1 VGVPFEEDADNQRR
15 LEDAI
20 ERDGLLNSEERNTE
34 LVEMWA
40 VYTKLNSWFTT
51 IRHSSDPSNELS
63 GEIEHPTK
71 IGPYEIERL
80 LGKGAFALVYLGYD
94 ATLENK
100 KFAIKVPRQSPLS
113 ESSNDQF
120 LREARTA
127 AKLIHRNI
135 VNVIKVAQEA
145 GQTYIVSDFIDG
157 VPMDQWRKDDPP
169 KADDAAK
176 LCLTISKAVAYA
188 HAQDVIHR
196 DLKPSNI
203 MIESGNNPK
212 IVDFGLAKCQAV
224 NETMTV
230 EGNILGT
237 PAYMSPEQARGENS
251 KVDAR
256 SDVYALGVILFELLT
271 NERPFRGSVQ
281 MMLQQV
287 KYDIAPNPR
296 QLNSKVPRDLSTI
309 CLKCMEKDPAKRY
322 QTANEFGAD
331 LNNYIERLPIVA
343 RPIGRIERMIRLCRR
358 RPLVAGLSAA
368 VVFAIAVGISVSVSY
383 NIKFNQEKNRRLADR
398 VDSLE
403 KVTPE
408 TAGEYFK
415 DLESQQIKDVRKE
428 LYKRLEERD
437 LSASEKTRLRLG
449 LLPDQEQAKLI
460 STFVISGTH
469 LDDKIDEWWP
479 ELQLICDQFLKKGVE
494 RHLINEAHEE
504 IDKDKPPGDRD
515 SKEREAWGK
524 RKAHAAVVLMQLN
537 NTDKVWPLLKHSH
550 DPRVRSYLVNWMSE
564 LKMEPELLVK
574 RYRGEKDVSI
584 KRALLQALG
593 GFDLDDIHKNKD
605 EQDGLE
611 EKLLRDYK
619 NAVDPGLHSAIQ
631 WLLKKW
637 DRDTRIDEIVDSLAK
652 QVKGAV
658 TPKDGIKWYVNSQSQ
673 TFVILSAEVTPSG
686 TNSDPQTNSARFA
699 ICTTEVTNQQWLK
712 SKPLF
717 DQWKDLGSEKL
728 KIRVAE
734 KMKAY
739 PAQISGNWFHAIEYC
754 NWLSSKENLP
764 EYYNIEKP
772 DGNFVVSLKN
782 NNGYRLPTEREW
794 ERACRA
800 DTCSK
805 RYYGQTIELLHE
817 YARVDEN
824 PEMGDYARTDEFGV
838 LLHEY
843 ARVHEN
849 PEMGDYA
856 RTDEFG
862 EVRKKTLGSLATYVR
877 WPVAGMKPNDFGL
890 FDMLGNAF
898 EWCNPDIR
906 KPVDENTSVAM
917 RGGAVCYPTLTFTA
931 EWRQEWVIGVKPI
944 SLFGFRVART
954 LGVVPLPEQKPDS
967 K

>member
-1 VGVPFEEDADNQRR
+1 MNDKSKDQH
-15 LEDAI
+15 LEKAI
-20 ERDGLLNSEERNTE
+20 EQGHLYSANEQSPELAEQWAAHQKIESLFANLRGAAASDEPEQEAPLPSE
-34 LVEMWA
+34 
-40 VYTKLNSWFTT
+40 
-51 IRHSSDPSNELS
+51 
-63 GEIEHPTK
+63 
-71 IGPYEIERL
+71 IGPYQIQEL
-80 LGKGAFALVYLGYD
+80 LGQGTFGNVYLGYD
-94 ATLENK
+94 AKLERQV
-100 KFAIKVPRQSPLS
+100 AIKVPRQSLLA
-113 ESSNDQF
+113 ESSNNQF
-120 LREARTA
+120 LREARA
-127 AKLIHRNI
+127 AAQLNHPNI
-135 VNVIKVAQEA
+135 VSVFEVAQEEDR
-145 GQTYIVSDFIDG
+145 TYIVSDFIDG
-157 VPMDQWRKDDPP
+157 VPMDQWRKDDPL

-176 LCLTISKAVAYA
+176 LCLTISAAVAHA
-188 HAQDVIHR
+188 HEHCVIHR

-203 MIESGNNPK
+203 MMDKQDKPF
-212 IVDFGLAKCQAV
+212 VMDFGLAKRQSTDATL
-224 NETMTV
+224 TM
-230 EGNILGT
+230 EGKVLGT
-237 PAYMSPEQARGENS
+237 PAYMSPEQARGDNS
-251 KVDAR
+251 EVDAR

-287 KYDIAPNPR
+287 INDIAPNPR

-331 LNNYIERLPIVA
+331 LNNFIEHRPIVA

-368 VVFAIAVGISVSVSY
+368 VVFVIAVGISVSVSY
-383 NIKFNQEKNRRLADR
+383 NIKFNQEKNLRLADR
-398 VDSLE
+398 VGSLE

-408 TAGEYFK
+408 IARGYFK

-428 LYKRLEERD
+428 LYKRLEESD

-449 LLPDQEQAKLI
+449 LLPDQKQAKLI
-460 STFVISGTH
+460 STFVISGAQ
-469 LDDKIDEWWP
+469 LDDKIDKWWP
-479 ELQLICDQFLKKGVE
+479 ELQLICDQFLKKGGE
-494 RHLINEAHEE
+494 CYLIAEARNE
-504 IDKDKPPGDRD
+504 IDKNEPSGGIH
-515 SKEREAWGK
+515 SKEVEAWGK

-564 LKMEPELLVK
+564 LTMEPKLLIN
-574 RYRGEKDVSI
+574 RYRVKEDVSI

-593 GFDLDDIHKNKD
+593 GFDLDDIYTNKD
-605 EQDGLE
+605 DQDDFME
-611 EKLLRDYK
+611 ELLRDYK
-619 NAVDPGLHSAIQ
+619 NAVDPGLHSTIQ

-637 DRDTRIDEIVDSLAK
+637 DLGTRIDEIVDSLSK

-673 TFVILSAEVTPSG
+673 TFVILSAGVTP
-686 TNSDPQTNSARFA
+686 ARFA

-717 DQWKDLGSEKL
+717 DQWKDLDSEKL

-739 PAQISGNWFHAIEYC
+739 PAQISGSWFRAIEYC
-754 NWLSSKENLP
+754 NWLSVKENLP

-782 NNGYRLPTEREW
+782 NNGYRLPKESEW
-794 ERACRA
+794 VRACRA
-800 DTCSK
+800 DTDSK

-824 PEMGDYARTDEFGV
+824 PEMGDYARTIGGACV
-838 LLHEY
+838 NSLI
-843 ARVHEN
+843 HEN

-862 EVRKKTLGSLATYVR
+862 EVRKKTLGRLATNVR

-898 EWCNPDIR
+898 EWCNPDIGE
-906 KPVDENTSVAM
+906 PVDENTSVAM

-931 EWRQEWVIGVKPI
+931 EWRQEWVIGLNPI